1 MNLTIPELIE
11 KLSVL
16 DEIELLEILEITSVD
31 ILNRFEDVVEDNY
44 NRALAVYSAMKNAD
58 EPDAKIKER
67 IGELQFNKI
76 TS

>member
-44 NRALAVYSAMKNAD
+44 DKL
-58 EPDAKIKER
+58 IKE
-67 IGELQFNKI
+67 ID
-76 TS
+76 

>member
-44 NRALAVYSAMKNAD
+44 DKLV
-58 EPDAKIKER
+58 KE
-67 IGELQFNKI
+67 I
-76 TS
+76 

>member
-44 NRALAVYSAMKNAD
+44 DKL
-58 EPDAKIKER
+58 IKE
-67 IGELQFNKI
+67 I
-76 TS
+76 